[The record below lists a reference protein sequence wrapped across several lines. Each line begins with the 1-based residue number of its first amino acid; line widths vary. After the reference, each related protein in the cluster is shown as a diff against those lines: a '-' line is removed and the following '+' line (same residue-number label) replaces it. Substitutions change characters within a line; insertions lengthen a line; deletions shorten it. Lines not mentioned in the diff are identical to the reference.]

1 MSKEPLYYFKLAKSM
16 HDEYEKHSK
25 TIGWK
30 TQDSCQV
37 KFKDLPL
44 NNQKVMLH
52 LAKFVDNKVG
62 LATLKEM
69 INEWTRTH
77 ELSMEYGKGIIG
89 YNQWMEYLNKLG
101 TEAGERGCDKQKTDK
116 GETT

>member
-62 LATLKEM
+62 LATIKEVLEL
-69 INEWTRTH
+69 INGYIKDDNDIRVINLLDIIH
-77 ELSMEYGKGIIG
+77 KDIKELGDGK
-89 YNQWMEYLNKLG
+89 
-101 TEAGERGCDKQKTDK
+101 
-116 GETT
+116 